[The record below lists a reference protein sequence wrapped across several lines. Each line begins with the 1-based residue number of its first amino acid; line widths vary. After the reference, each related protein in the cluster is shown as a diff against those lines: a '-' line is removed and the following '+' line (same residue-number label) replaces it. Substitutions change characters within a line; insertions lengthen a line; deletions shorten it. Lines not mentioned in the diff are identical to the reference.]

1 MILRTETQY
10 PNRRTYVLRLRSDA
24 APRSLT
30 GRLENLVSGEQRE
43 FASAAELVELIREDI
58 ANVERLRNG
67 DRTSTLR

>member
-10 PNRRTYVLRLRSDA
+10 PNRRTYVLKLRSEA
-24 APRSLT
+24 TPRSLT
-30 GRLENLVSGEQRE
+30 GRLENVVSGEQRE

-58 ANVERLRNG
+58 VGAERPRNA